1 MIDIHSHIIF
11 GVDDGPSTIEESLA
25 LLKEAF
31 SQGVRTI
38 VSTSHRR
45 KNMFETPEDTIMT
58 NFKKVQSLAKKELP
72 DLTLLY
78 GAEIFYT
85 QDILEKLQRK
95 QIPTLN
101 DTQYALIEFSPTTPY
116 WEIRNAVSNVLLLGI
131 RPVIAHIERYAE
143 LEKNEKRV
151 KELIDMGCYTQI
163 NSSSVLKP
171 KMFGDKYRV
180 FKKRAQ
186 YFLAHNLVHC
196 VASDMHNLSSRPPY
210 MEQAFDTISHQY
222 GRERAEELFLV
233 NPKLIISNK
242 NTKKTIII

>member
-1 MIDIHSHIIF
+1 MIDIHSHIVF
-11 GVDDGPSTIEESLA
+11 GVDDGPSPKEESLA

-45 KNMFETPEDTIMT
+45 KHMFETPEYTIMT
-58 NFKKVQSLAKKELP
+58 NFKEVKALARKELP
-72 DLTLLY
+72 ELTLLY

-85 QDILEKLQRK
+85 QDALEKLENK

-101 DTQYALIEFSPTTPY
+101 DTQYALIEFSSRTPY
-116 WEIRNAVSNVLLLGI
+116 WEIRNALSKILLLGMK
-131 RPVIAHIERYAE
+131 PVIAHIERYDE
-143 LEKNEKRV
+143 LENNEKRI

-163 NSSSVLKP
+163 NSSSILKP
-171 KMFGDKYRV
+171 RLFGDKYRL

-196 VASDMHNLSSRPPY
+196 VASDMHNLTARPPY
-210 MEQAFDTISHQY
+210 MKQAFALIKQQY
-222 GRERAEELFLV
+222 GEKKAQELFTV
-233 NPKLIISNK
+233 NPQLIVVNK
-242 NTKKTIII
+242 SI

>member
-1 MIDIHSHIIF
+1 MIDIHSHIVF

-58 NFKKVQSLAKKELP
+58 NFKEVQAL
-72 DLTLLY
+72 
-78 GAEIFYT
+78 
-85 QDILEKLQRK
+85 
-95 QIPTLN
+95 TLN
-101 DTQYALIEFSPTTPY
+101 DTQYALIEFSTHTPY
-116 WEIRNAVSNVLLLGI
+116 WEIRNAVNKVLLLGI

-171 KMFGDKYRV
+171 KMFGDKYRLL
-180 FKKRAQ
+180 KKRAQ
-186 YFLAHNLVHC
+186 YFLSYNLVHC

-210 MEQAFDTISHQY
+210 MKQAFDAISHQY
-222 GRERAEELFLV
+222 GKERAEELFLV
-233 NPKLIISNK
+233 NPQLIISNK
-242 NTKKTIII
+242 NI

>member
-58 NFKKVQSLAKKELP
+58 NFKEVQALAKKELP

-78 GAEIFYT
+78 AAEIYFT
-85 QDILEKLQRK
+85 QDALDKLESK

-116 WEIRNAVSNVLLLGI
+116 WEIRNAVNKVLLLGI

-171 KMFGDKYRV
+171 KMFGDKYRLL
-180 FKKRAQ
+180 KKRAQ
-186 YFLAHNLVHC
+186 YFLSYNLVHC
-196 VASDMHNLSSRPPY
+196 VASDMHNLS
-210 MEQAFDTISHQY
+210 HQY
-222 GRERAEELFLV
+222 GKERAEELFLV
-233 NPKLIISNK
+233 NPQLIISNK
-242 NTKKTIII
+242 NI